1 MDGKDDIRKEAPQR
15 PDAERQPPRDL
26 PAAQRDAEDDTTDG
40 QMRYRD
46 WASI

>member
-15 PDAERQPPRDL
+15 PDTERQQPRDL
-26 PAAQRDAEDDTTDG
+26 PAARREAENDTTDG
-40 QMRYRD
+40 PTRYRD